1 MQTFARLLGFLRPH
15 RRGVIVSFLFA
26 ATAMGA
32 GVSIPWLTGQA
43 IGAISDGDR
52 HALVWFALAIAGAGV
67 ARLGL
72 SVGRRLV
79 AGRVSLAVEYDLRA
93 RLYSHL
99 QSLKLGFFDR
109 QQTGQLMSRVTV
121 DLQAVRFF
129 LGYGLIFIGQSF
141 FTIALAAVAMLIIDP
156 LLALIA
162 LAPVP
167 FVVIVAFRY
176 GRRSRPAMQEVQ
188 QRIAELTAVAE
199 ENVSGVR
206 VVKAFA
212 REQLQLERF
221 RHHTGRV
228 FDQAMYTTRL
238 QARYAPTIGFLPY
251 LGLAAILLV
260 GGRAAI
266 SGSIDLA
273 VFTAFYGYVLM
284 LTGPMRTLGYMLG
297 AAQRA
302 TASGARIF
310 QVLDRAPAIVAPAGA
325 PPLPEGRGRVELRDV
340 SLEYDPPTHAHRPAL
355 EGIDLTVEAGS
366 TIALVGG
373 TGSGKTSL
381 VSLLPRLYDASSGSV
396 LIDGADVRLVD
407 PGSLRREIAVVT
419 DDPFLFSATVHD
431 NIAYAR
437 PDATREE
444 VEEAARRAHA
454 DGFVRELPDGYE
466 TRIGERGL
474 TLSGGQRQRIA
485 IARALL
491 ANPRILV
498 LDDATSSVDA
508 TTEQEIKAALGEV
521 MAGRTTFVIAHRLS
535 TIALADEVVVLER
548 GRISAHG
555 THDELLA
562 QEGLY
567 REIVEKGLPDQVFL
581 TRKPVEEGAA
591 AARASGPVP
600 AGRAQGR
607 TLGAAAAAAGN
618 GGRGRAVAQPAR
630 RRDEGVSA
638 LASGALGS
646 LTTAGREQDRL
657 AELRRRLRQTGG
669 RGRKLRGLIELLRP
683 YRGRVALMLATLIVA
698 TGAALA
704 PIPLATKAIDTGIQ
718 QHDAGTLTGIV
729 LVFLAAALVSWG
741 ASAAQT
747 YLTGWVGQRALQDLR
762 VQLFRHL
769 QSLSLGYYSRVRA
782 GVVISRIT
790 NDVEALDSLVSD
802 GIVTLFQSTLTLVGV
817 VVILLAMD
825 AELALWTF
833 LAIPLIAVAALAF
846 RIASAD
852 AFRRTRERI
861 AAVTGYLQETLS
873 GIRVVRSFGQE
884 RRHIDRFADLNRAN
898 RDANM
903 TTVHLNAAYFPG
915 VELLSSLVTVGIL
928 LIGGFE
934 VMNGNAQTG
943 VVFGFIAALNQFF
956 DPIQQ
961 LSQLY
966 TTYQSG
972 MAALDKIFELLDE
985 EPELVDRPGAVEL
998 GRVRGELS
1006 FEGVS
1011 FRYGD
1016 DDTGPWALSD
1026 VDLHVPPGQTVALV
1040 GETGAGKSTLAKL
1053 VARFYDPTAGAVR
1066 VDGHDLRDVAA
1077 ASLRAQMGIV
1087 PQEGF
1092 LFSGTIGENIAFGRP
1107 DATADEIAA
1116 AAAAVGADAFVDDLP
1131 LGYDTE
1137 IGERG
1142 VQLSAGQRQLVA
1154 FARALIADPR
1164 LLVLDEATSN
1174 VDIHTETR
1182 IEQGLRRL
1190 LAGRT
1195 AIVIA
1200 HRLSTIRHAG
1210 LIVVLDGGRIV
1221 EQGTHDDLLAAG
1233 GAYAR
1238 LHRDWAEQAVA

>member
-1 MQTFARLLGFLRPH
+1 MQTFTRLLGFLRPH
-15 RRGVIVSFLFA
+15 LRGVIVSFLFA

-32 GVSIPWLTGQA
+32 GVAIPWLTGQA
-43 IGAISDGDR
+43 IGAVTDGDR
-52 HALVWFALAIAGAGV
+52 SKLVWFAIAVGVAGAL
-67 ARLGL
+67 RLGL

-93 RLYSHL
+93 TLYAHL
-99 QSLKLGFFDR
+99 QSLELGFFDR

-141 FTIALAAVAMLIIDP
+141 FTLALAAVAMFIIDP
-156 LLALIA
+156 VLALIA

-167 FVVIVAFRY
+167 FVVLVAFRY

-221 RHHTGRV
+221 RHQTGRV

-238 QARYAPTIGFLPY
+238 QARYAPLIGFLPY

-266 SGSIDLA
+266 DGSIDIA

-310 QVLDRAPAIVAPAGA
+310 QVLDRRPAIVAPQDA
-325 PPLPEGRGRVELRDV
+325 PSLPEGRGRIELRDV
-340 SLEYDPPTHAHRPAL
+340 SLTFEGASRPAL
-355 EGIDLTVEAGS
+355 HGLDLSVEAGS
-366 TIALVGG
+366 TVALVGG

-381 VSLLPRLYDASSGSV
+381 VSLLPRLYDATQGAV
-396 LIDGADVRLVD
+396 LIDGVDVREVD
-407 PGSLRREIAVVT
+407 PQSLRREIAVVT

-437 PDATREE
+437 SDATREE

-454 DGFVRELPDGYE
+454 DDFVRALPDGYD

-508 TTEQEIKAALGEV
+508 TTEQEIKQALGEV
-521 MAGRTTFVIAHRLS
+521 MEGRTTFVIAHRLS
-535 TIALADEVVVLER
+535 TIALADEIVVLEH
-548 GRISAHG
+548 GRIAAHG

-581 TRKPVEEGAA
+581 TRKPIEEAA
-591 AARASGPVP
+591 AVAPTRPRP
-600 AGRAQGR
+600 AP
-607 TLGAAAAAAGN
+607 AATPP
-618 GGRGRAVAQPAR
+618 QPAR
-630 RRDEGVSA
+630 VARRADEGVSA
-638 LASGALGS
+638 LGSGALGT

-669 RGRKLRGLIELLRP
+669 RGRKVRGLVELLRP
-683 YRGRVALMLATLIVA
+683 YRGRVALMFLTLILA

-704 PIPLATKAIDTGIQ
+704 PIPLATKAIDDGIQ
-718 QHDAGTLTGIV
+718 NHDTAALTRIV
-729 LVFLAAALVSWG
+729 LVFLVAAVVSWG

-769 QSLSLGYYSRVRA
+769 QSLSLGFYSRVRA

-802 GIVTLFQSTLTLVGV
+802 GIVTLFQSTLTLLGV

-825 AELALWTF
+825 AELALYTF
-833 LAIPLIAVAALAF
+833 LAIPLMAAAALAF

-861 AAVTGYLQETLS
+861 AAITGYLQETLS

-884 RRHIDRFADLNRAN
+884 QRHIGRFADLNTAN

-903 TTVHLNAAYFPG
+903 TTVYLNAAYFPG

-928 LIGGFE
+928 VIGGFQ
-934 VMNGNAQTG
+934 VIDGHTQTG
-943 VVFGFIAALNQFF
+943 IVFGFIAALNQFF

-985 EPELVDRPGAVEL
+985 EPELVDRPDAVQL
-998 GRVRGELS
+998 DALRGELS
-1006 FEGVS
+1006 FEDVS
-1011 FRYGD
+1011 FRYGED
-1016 DDTGPWALSD
+1016 DDGAWALRGI
-1026 VDLHVPPGQTVALV
+1026 DLHVPAGQTVALV
-1040 GETGAGKSTLAKL
+1040 GETGAGKSTFAKL
-1053 VARFYDPTAGAVR
+1053 VARFYDPTLGVVR
-1066 VDGHDLRDVAA
+1066 VDGHDLRDVASG
-1077 ASLRAQMGIV
+1077 SLRARMGIV

-1107 DATADEIAA
+1107 DATPEEIAA
-1116 AAAAVGADAFVDDLP
+1116 AGAAVGADTFVDDLP

-1164 LLVLDEATSN
+1164 ILVLDEATSN
-1174 VDIHTETR
+1174 VDIQTETR

-1221 EQGTHDDLLAAG
+1221 EQGTHEELLAAE

-1238 LHRDWAEQAVA
+1238 LHQDWATQAAA